1 MVQMTSWRALALAT
15 LLIAPAMAGADEM
28 IPPFFDQT
36 YGALPI
42 DAPEATA
49 PDASWQTPP
58 PLWLMPSTIDAPMLA
73 AADWT
78 APFAPDFSALASDA
92 RPPMADWRAELPAF
106 LATSGA
112 DETAPVAASDLP
124 PFFAETVA
132 PPIGEWQA
140 SPPAFLMAQA
150 EAPTPVATPDLP
162 PFFAETMAPPVSE
175 WMASPPAFLM
185 AQAEAPTP
193 VATPDLPPFF
203 AETMAPPIGEWQASP
218 PAFLTAQAEAPA
230 PAPARPALPT
240 FDMAALPTSPVGDAT
255 ATPPA
260 FLMAATP
267 ASAPATGGAAAPAA
281 PAAARPSM
289 SPGLPPFNSAAVATP
304 PIPGLSQ
311 PACEIGVA
319 YGRFHFRT
327 GSARLDAAAL
337 QQISDVAKR
346 LKQCPDL
353 RIQVAG
359 HTDNVGDDDKNMVL
373 ARSRAL
379 AIIRALERSGVEGRR
394 LEWVS
399 RGPSMPIAS
408 NDTPEGRALNR
419 RIDVMVR

>member
-124 PFFAETVA
+124 PFFAETV
-132 PPIGEWQA
+132 
-140 SPPAFLMAQA
+140 
-150 EAPTPVATPDLP
+150 
-162 PFFAETMAPPVSE
+162 
-175 WMASPPAFLM
+175 
-185 AQAEAPTP
+185 
-193 VATPDLPPFF
+193 
-203 AETMAPPIGEWQASP
+203 APPIGEWQASP